1 METPSHYQTLFVA
14 RQPVLR
20 PDETIWGYELLF
32 RSSDKNFADIIDDS
46 EATSSIIADGMTL
59 AMESMHGIKRV
70 LINFPEKMLLDG
82 TAYALPKNNCIIE
95 ILEDVRPSPEI
106 LEALRNLKESG
117 YILAVDDYFG
127 QPELQPF
134 LDLADIVKVDIL
146 EFDGNLERIAQTIDP
161 LKKAKKHLLAE
172 KVENKAVFNDLKDL
186 GFSLYQ
192 GFFFAQPEIIPG
204 RKLSSNET
212 SKLRLLSE
220 LSNKE
225 FEPKR
230 LSEILQSDPH
240 LSYRLLRYINSV
252 GIGLQ
257 NKITSLK
264 RAIDLM
270 GLLQTKQWLRT
281 ALMAD
286 LSTSGNTSE
295 LAFRAVHRAKFLES
309 ICSIK
314 TQGECKPEILF
325 TTGLFSM
332 LDAMLGIEMTDVLQQ
347 LPLDKD
353 IVEAL
358 TGEGEIRD
366 FLMLSLCYEKG
377 TDNEKAL
384 LAEQAGLPV
393 MQLDELYAKA
403 MYWTQKMFH
412 IHTSTPRET
421 TQENV

>member
-1 METPSHYQTLFVA
+1 METPPPYQTLFVA

-32 RSSDKNFADIIDDS
+32 RSSDKNFATIIDDS

-59 AMESMHGIKRV
+59 AMESMHGVKRV

-82 TAYALPKNNCIIE
+82 TAFALPKSNCIIE
-95 ILEDVRPSPEI
+95 VLEDVRPSREV
-106 LEALRNLKESG
+106 LDALRHLKKSG
-117 YILAVDDYFG
+117 YILAIDDYFG
-127 QPELQPF
+127 QSELQQF
-134 LDLADIVKVDIL
+134 LDLADIVKIDIL
-146 EFDGNLERIAQTIDP
+146 EFNGDLDRLSKTIAP
-161 LKKAKKHLLAE
+161 LRKAKKHLLAE
-172 KVENKAVFNDLKDL
+172 KVEDKAIFNDLKKM

-204 RKLSSNET
+204 RKLTSNET
-212 SKLRLLSE
+212 SKLQLLSE

-225 FEPKR
+225 FDPKR

-286 LSTSGNTSE
+286 LNTSGNASE

-314 TQGECKPEILF
+314 TQGECKPDILF

-332 LDAMLGIEMTDVLQQ
+332 LDAMLGIEMREVLEQ

-358 TGEGEIRD
+358 TGKGEIRD
-366 FLMLSLCYEKG
+366 FLLLSLCYEKG
-377 TDNEKAL
+377 TDDEKELMAK
-384 LAEQAGLPV
+384 QAGLPIS
-393 MQLDELYAKA
+393 QLDELYAKA
-403 MYWTQKMFH
+403 MYWTQEMFH
-412 IHTSTPRET
+412 IHNSTPRET
-421 TQENV
+421 TPENV